1 MSPSISLI
9 LDDVVR
15 VHVQGQMLLLNLRD
29 IVAIR
34 SRENYSLIHFADER
48 ITKVRIPLKAW
59 IEGLPD
65 TAFLRVHRTTLVN
78 RRRLL
83 GVRYLGPKKWA
94 LGVDGLARPVP
105 VGRLYWRQVR
115 EDLACVSGPVE
126 ERLVR
131 QPA

>member
-34 SRENYSLIHFADER
+34 SRENYSMIHFADEHT
-48 ITKVRIPLKAW
+48 TKVRIPLKAW
-59 IEGLPD
+59 IEGLPA

-94 LGVDGLARPVP
+94 LAVDGFARPVP
-105 VGRLYWRQVR
+105 VGRLYWRELR
-115 EDLACVSGPVE
+115 EDLVRAGGLVE
-126 ERLVR
+126 ESLVA
-131 QPA
+131 QLA